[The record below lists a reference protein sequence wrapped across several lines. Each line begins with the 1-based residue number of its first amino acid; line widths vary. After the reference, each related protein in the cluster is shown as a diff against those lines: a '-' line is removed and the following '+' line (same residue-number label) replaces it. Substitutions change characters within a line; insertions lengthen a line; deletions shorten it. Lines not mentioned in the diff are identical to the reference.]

1 MERKDGRVE
10 AAGCSDGGTG
20 GVLSQH
26 FLEGPG
32 PVYQGLREVMDSC
45 FLAYGRV
52 QLNSLLADFNMPKY
66 HLEAG
71 RRGEKS

>member
-10 AAGCSDGGTG
+10 AAGCSDGGDG

-52 QLNSLLADFNMPKY
+52 QLNSLLADSQYAYKY

-71 RRGEKS
+71 KKR